1 MKTKVLFISILI
13 AYATVAQTTLSGFS
27 PSSDYSSSSFGAKTA
42 LHDNTFVVSS
52 QTFFFTIPGK
62 VYVFSKV
69 NQVITQDAVLYPT
82 DAVTTDQFGQS
93 ISVFGDY
100 IAVGSPFHDAGF
112 ADAGAVYMYKKINNV
127 WTFDQKITAFDAAA
141 NKKFGSRIK
150 MLGTSLFV
158 SAPNDQ
164 NSTSSGSIYVYT
176 FNGTNWS
183 YQQKINITLTGQL
196 GLKFDVQGN
205 LLVAADDLG
214 TLYTFTFNNTWSLSD
229 STLYIGNLEYV
240 IKDFVI
246 DGSRLY
252 ITAVSPLNPTDNGV
266 LILNRVTNNWVFE
279 PGLDVNYNDFIV
291 GKIAVSGNHMLV
303 GYENYIL
310 QNERKFPVRY
320 FKKVSN
326 SWVFQTNL
334 FGDGPITI
342 DDKLGNS
349 ISMQD
354 AEVLIGAPENGVLPT
369 TGKAYNYNLNL
380 LSVESFDENSFSIYP
395 NPTKNSIT
403 VKNSLFKPIARLDL
417 YSMTGK
423 MLLSTSTETSTLSLE
438 NFQAGIYL
446 LKITAENGTF
456 ETHKII
462 KN

>member
-1 MKTKVLFISILI
+1 MRIKLLFLALAACVYSLH
-13 AYATVAQTTLSGFS
+13 AQTTLSGFY
-27 PSSDYSSSSFGAKTA
+27 PSSNSSGASFGSKTA
-42 LHDNTFVVSS
+42 LHDNTYIVSS
-52 QTFFFTIPGK
+52 ETFGTNPGK
-62 VYVFSKV
+62 VFVFSKV
-69 NQVITQDAVLYPT
+69 NQVINQDAVLYPT
-82 DAVTTDQFGQS
+82 DAATTDQFGQS

-141 NKKFGSRIK
+141 NKKFGTCVK
-150 MLGTSLFV
+150 MLGTSLFI

-164 NSTSSGSIYVYT
+164 NSISSGSIYVYS

-183 YQQKINITLTGQL
+183 YQQKLNVTLTGQL

-229 STLYIGNLEYV
+229 STLYIGNLEYD
-240 IKDFVI
+240 IKDFMI
-246 DGSRLY
+246 DGNRLY

-266 LILNRVTNNWVFE
+266 LILNRVTNNWVYE
-279 PGLDVNYNDFIV
+279 PGIDVNYNDFIV
-291 GKIAVSGNHMLV
+291 GKIAVSGTHMLV
-303 GYENYIL
+303 GHENYFL
-310 QNERKFPVRY
+310 QIERKFPVRY
-320 FKKVSN
+320 YKKISN
-326 SWVFQTNL
+326 NWVFQTL
-334 FGDGPITI
+334 LYGEGPIND
-342 DDKLGNS
+342 DDKFGNA
-349 ISMQD
+349 IALQD
-354 AEVLIGAPENGVLPT
+354 AEVLIGATNEGLLPF
-369 TGKAYNYNLNL
+369 GKAYNYNLNL
-380 LSVESFDENSFSIYP
+380 LSVPNFEKNIFSIYP
-395 NPTKNSIT
+395 NPTTNTIT
-403 VKNSLFKPIARLDL
+403 IENNSLFTSIPRLEL

-438 NFQAGIYL
+438 NFQSGIYL
-446 LKITAENGTF
+446 LKITSENGTF

>member
-1 MKTKVLFISILI
+1 MKAKILFISLLTI
-13 AYATVAQTTLSGFS
+13 YAAFAQTTLSGFV

-69 NQVITQDAVLYPT
+69 NQVISQDAVLYPT
-82 DAVTTDQFGQS
+82 DAVTADQYGQS

-100 IAVGSPFHDAGF
+100 IAVSSPLHDEGF
-112 ADAGAVYMYKKINNV
+112 TNAGAVYIYKKINNV
-127 WTFDQKITAFDAAA
+127 WTFVQKITAFDAAA
-141 NKKFGSRIK
+141 NDNFGSFVKIQ
-150 MLGTSLFV
+150 GTSLFI

-164 NSTSSGSIYVYT
+164 NTTNTGSVYVYSN
-176 FNGTNWS
+176 NGTNWVF
-183 YQQKINITLTGQL
+183 QQKLNGVGFNL
-196 GLKFDVQGN
+196 GIKLEVQSN
-205 LLVAADDLG
+205 LLVVSDGVDNFH
-214 TLYTFTFNNTWSLSD
+214 TFTYGSSWTFSD
-229 STLYIGNLEYV
+229 SILNIGSLEYDV
-240 IKDFVI
+240 KDFSF
-246 DGSRLY
+246 DGNRLY
-252 ITAVSPLNPTDNGV
+252 ITAVSPLNPTDNAV
-266 LILNRVTNNWVFE
+266 LIRNRVNNAWVVE
-279 PGLDVNYNDFIV
+279 PGIDVNFNDFIV

-342 DDKLGNS
+342 DDKLGNA

-380 LSVESFDENSFSIYP
+380 LSVESLSENSFSIYP
-395 NPTKNSIT
+395 NPTTNSIT

-438 NFQAGIYL
+438 NFQSGIYL